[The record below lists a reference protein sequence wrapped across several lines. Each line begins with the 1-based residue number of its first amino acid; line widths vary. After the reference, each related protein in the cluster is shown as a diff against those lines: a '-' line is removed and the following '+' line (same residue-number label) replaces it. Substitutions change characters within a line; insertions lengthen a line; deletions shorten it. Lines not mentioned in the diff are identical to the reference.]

1 MASSDEMRAP
11 TKTHIFDLEGDHGT
25 QPEPKEPFL
34 VAVVA
39 VQTFWTPPKYA
50 DAVAQLLASTDPRR
64 LCQADFPSLVPSLFS
79 GVWFSA
85 AKNHG

>member
-1 MASSDEMRAP
+1 MKCVRPRRHISD
-11 TKTHIFDLEGDHGT
+11 FEGEHGT
-25 QPEPKEPFL
+25 QPEPKELFL

-50 DAVAQLLASTDPRR
+50 DAVAQLLPSTDLRR
-64 LCQADFPSLVPSLFS
+64 LCQADFASLVPSLFS

-85 AKNHG
+85 AKNHC